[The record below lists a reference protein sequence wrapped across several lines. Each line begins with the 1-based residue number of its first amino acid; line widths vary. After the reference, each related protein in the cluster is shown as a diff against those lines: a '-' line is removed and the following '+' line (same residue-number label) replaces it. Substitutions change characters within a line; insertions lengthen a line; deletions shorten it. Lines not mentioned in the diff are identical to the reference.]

1 MIRDLPAARD
11 VLTGRDGAALRDG
24 GGDASE
30 GVQATPERTI
40 EVDLDDE
47 PTADLRGSGR
57 RRGWLRR
64 LDARTRSILT
74 GAAAAAVIVNAG
86 AVWAYWRITDSE
98 TGRAAGG
105 TVVEMNLRARSDLN
119 KALEPGGT
127 GNLTVTVTNDNDFPI
142 RITSVS
148 PGQGNII
155 ADDEHREAGCA
166 NTGVIVAQNSVKVR
180 WEVPRNTVGAFTVP
194 DGLAMNADSDKACAG
209 AVFVVPVLVS
219 GMVGH

>member
-1 MIRDLPAARD
+1 VIRDLPVARE
-11 VLTGRDGAALRDG
+11 VLTRRDGTSGRDGD
-24 GGDASE
+24 GDASE
-30 GVQATPERTI
+30 GVHAVPERTI

-57 RRGWLRR
+57 RRGWLHR

-98 TGRAAGG
+98 TGRPAGG

-119 KALEPGGT
+119 KALEAGST
-127 GNLTVTVTNDNDFPI
+127 GDLTVTVTNDNNFPI

-166 NTGVIVAQNSVKVR
+166 NTGVVVAQTSVKVR
-180 WEVPRNTVGAFTVP
+180 WDVPRNTVGAFTVP
-194 DGLAMNADSDKACAG
+194 GGLAMGPDSDAACAG
-209 AVFVVPVLVS
+209 AVFTVPVLVS
-219 GMVGH
+219 GMAGH